1 MKALMKNLI
10 TISIL
15 LCCTI
20 ALPSCQND
28 DWKKEVEK
36 LRNELDIQKQLFDA
50 SQNNI
55 YITDVTTANDGYTI
69 TLSDGNTIVLQN
81 GIDGTNGNQITNIS
95 ANGDQMTFSFSDGT
109 QITLAINKSD
119 VNEICL
125 PSYLY
130 MLSDTRNDIFIEP
143 FIKRWYPFDYNVR
156 FNGDFYSRRLERV
169 VSVDKPENDKKIIAN
184 LYELKNF
191 TRISIYSSRIRL
203 GIKNTGNSEVVAQI
217 IGDSYTQGAFY
228 KDALL
233 RKGYVPNLK
242 LVGLRDVKVESE
254 DDPLYTTGQYDEG
267 RNGACMS
274 WYFEVFTGNNRYH
287 GFMHPD
293 GDFRYWGSTEF
304 WQLCFLVEK
313 GERSDLEVT
322 NGKYGSCLHKFK
334 EDGYLK
340 SPVKGDLQYDS
351 TQKSFVMYDGSQ
363 WINVRKED
371 FTWNFDY
378 GKYLA
383 MWNITPPHFLAEMLG
398 LNDFRNN
405 INADFS
411 TFDKQLRIVKESYLK
426 AVPNGKFLILIPCS
440 TCGTMDN
447 KDGNF
452 TIMQNFAMWRFRKY
466 LIDNFD
472 KKESE
477 GYYLVD
483 IGITIDNEDGYYY
496 DEEGMQLYQPHP
508 YKNYPTMGIPLAAF
522 IQYHR

>member
-304 WQLCFLVEK
+304 WQLCSLVEK

-322 NGKYGSCLHKFK
+322 NGKYGSCLYKFK

-340 SPVKGDLQYDS
+340 SPVKGDLQ
-351 TQKSFVMYDGSQ
+351 
-363 WINVRKED
+363 
-371 FTWNFDY
+371 
-378 GKYLA
+378 
-383 MWNITPPHFLAEMLG
+383 
-398 LNDFRNN
+398 
-405 INADFS
+405 
-411 TFDKQLRIVKESYLK
+411 
-426 AVPNGKFLILIPCS
+426 
-440 TCGTMDN
+440 
-447 KDGNF
+447 
-452 TIMQNFAMWRFRKY
+452 
-466 LIDNFD
+466 
-472 KKESE
+472 
-477 GYYLVD
+477 
-483 IGITIDNEDGYYY
+483 
-496 DEEGMQLYQPHP
+496 
-508 YKNYPTMGIPLAAF
+508 
-522 IQYHR
+522 